1 MRVHSRLLAL
11 VAVLLAAA
19 PLGARPPEDAGQDPL
34 FSAFVEAKGAYQAR
48 NLDRAEAA
56 LGRMAELLASP
67 GREAARPTVLPP
79 YYFYSAAV
87 AWERKETD
95 RAQELLRR
103 FFELS
108 PRATLDERAY
118 PKGFVKL
125 FESVRDAVAK
135 EAPPPGPE
143 SIAGGVLPDYATRGV
158 DTSAIPVYAGD
169 AGWEKTAPGVLL
181 TDKEKA
187 EFASLPDAD
196 ARRAW
201 VGRFWRS
208 LDPRPE
214 TEENEF
220 EAEFY
225 RRVQYADATF
235 STETMRG
242 SLSDRGQVL
251 LVLGPPT
258 YAGRAPLR
266 RDQDPMNYLRTTEV
280 TQVYDPVKGTMTLV
294 RVPSNRATVTPG
306 EVDGEVETW
315 YYRKD
320 RIPRGIGFTELQYQ
334 FITRRGYGEAV
345 LQKDAR
351 PLLALRK
358 AAGLLRKVSPDG

>member
-1 MRVHSRLLAL
+1 MRVHSWVRAFA
-11 VAVLLAAA
+11 VVLLAAA
-19 PLGARPPEDAGQDPL
+19 PLGARPPENGGQDPL
-34 FSAFVEAKGAYQAR
+34 FAAFVEAKGAYQSR
-48 NLDRAEAA
+48 DLDRAEAA
-56 LGRMAELLASP
+56 LGRMAELLDSP

-95 RAQELLRR
+95 RSQELLRR

-125 FESVRDAVAK
+125 FDSVRDTVAK

-143 SIAGGVLPDYATRGV
+143 AIAGGVLPEYASRGV
-158 DTSAIPVYAGD
+158 DTTAIPVYAGD

-181 TDKEKA
+181 TDKEKS
-187 EFASLPDAD
+187 EIASLPDAD

-201 VGRFWRS
+201 VARFWRS

-251 LVLGPPT
+251 LVLGPPS
-258 YAGRAPLR
+258 YAGRAPLLR
-266 RDQDPMNYLRTTEV
+266 NQDPIEVLRATETTR
-280 TQVYDPVKGTMTLV
+280 VYNPATGTTTYV
-294 RVPSNRATVTPG
+294 RVPSNKYAVTPG
-306 EVDGEVETW
+306 AVDGEVETW

-320 RIPRGIGFTELQYQ
+320 RVPRGIGFTELQYQ
-334 FITRRGYGEAV
+334 FITRQGYGEAV

-358 AAGLLRKVSPDG
+358 AAGLLRRAAPDD